1 MAFSFI
7 QITDHHLTAS
17 DAEYVKGFST
27 RYALR
32 AVLRH
37 IASNPAAQADF
48 LVSTGDLVDRPS
60 ENGYRAVLEMLGAPG
75 SSSTAGSSSAAGS
88 PSAAGSSSAAPG
100 PIPITAEGLRE
111 VPLYLLPGNH
121 DDRDLFYRCLFPQAP
136 PAPLM
141 NAAFMHQG
149 VQFICLDWGPRTKA
163 AAHPQMLDF
172 LARSLAAGAPSIILS
187 HYHVTTIG
195 ARWLD
200 AFIADDV
207 CRFWDVVAG
216 KNVLGVFCG
225 HLHITY
231 EQVVQGIPVFGLRST
246 TYSFA
251 LQDEPQAI
259 LAPPHYRLVT
269 VEESGLETQIFEVP
283 L

>member
-1 MAFSFI
+1 MSFSFI

-37 IASNPAAQADF
+37 IANNPAAQADF

-60 ENGYRAVLEMLGAPG
+60 EDGYRAVLEMLGA
-75 SSSTAGSSSAAGS
+75 
-88 PSAAGSSSAAPG
+88 AGSSSAAPG
-100 PIPITAEGLRE
+100 PVSITAEGLRD

-121 DDRDLFYRCLFPQAP
+121 DDRDLFYGCLFPQAP
-136 PAPLM
+136 LVPLM
-141 NAAFMHQG
+141 NAAFLHEG

-163 AAHPQMLDF
+163 TAHPQMLEF
-172 LARSLAAGAPSIILS
+172 LECSLAAGAPSIILS
-187 HYHVTTIG
+187 HYQVTTIG

-207 CRFWDVVAG
+207 ARFWDVVAG

-231 EQVVQGIPVFGLRST
+231 EQVVRGVPVFGLRST

-251 LQDEPQAI
+251 LQDEPLAI

-269 VEESGLETQIFEVP
+269 VDAGGLETQVFEVP